1 MFKQFTLSFL
11 SILTKIFRLPE
22 FVVCKIV
29 NSTVYYLSEISDYDA
44 EKFSLW
50 TKDIDDALLFKD
62 LDHVKRK
69 FPAFDQENYLIIS
82 YLDDW
87 TNQDILREL
96 NYKF

>member
-22 FVVCKIV
+22 FVVCKVV
-29 NSTVYYLSEISDYDA
+29 NSTVYYLTEISSYDA
-44 EKFSLW
+44 ESYW
-50 TKDIDDALLFKD
+50 QWSMYVDDALLFKD

-69 FPAFDQENYLIIS
+69 FPAFDQEKYLIIS

-96 NYKF
+96 NYEF